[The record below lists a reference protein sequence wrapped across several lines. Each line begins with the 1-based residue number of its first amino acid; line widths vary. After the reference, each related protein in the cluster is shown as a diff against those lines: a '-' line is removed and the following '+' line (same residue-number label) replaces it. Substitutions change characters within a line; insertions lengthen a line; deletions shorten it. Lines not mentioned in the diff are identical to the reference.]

1 MDIYK
6 HKFIILAS
14 YSANAL
20 GQIRSLGEKG
30 IRPITVLAHQATY
43 RIDKSRYISKLFNVN
58 GFEEGLDLIINKF
71 GKEKLKPFIYTDCDE
86 VMGLLDRRY
95 EEIKDK
101 FYFWNAGKSYR
112 LSQFMVK
119 SVQLSIA
126 KECGMNI
133 PNSEIVNVGELPKS
147 LSYPIFT
154 KATES
159 FSNIWWKANSYI
171 CNNEAELKDA
181 YSKMDISSIVLQ
193 EYVMKQDEIPIEGI
207 SINEGKDIVLFG
219 QTRNYRMSEKSYGT
233 FRYLEKFKDK
243 KIELQIKEFIQ
254 KVKYTGA
261 FEIEFIIDKNGVPY
275 FLEVNFRIS
284 QPNYAFTVWGANIPY
299 IYAESILKNE
309 ITFNNNNSD
318 QKPLN
323 LMYEFEDFKYSILQN
338 KINIFRWFKDVW
350 SCDVFLYYN
359 RHDKMP
365 FYFTMYSKI
374 ILAIQKI
381 IRGSVS

>member
-30 IRPITVLAHQATY
+30 IRPIAVLAHQATY

-71 GKEKLKPFIYTDCDE
+71 GKEKWKPFIYTDCDE